1 MRLTCVWHIK
11 RIDRWNIINQFD
23 SMDEKEYLVKIKN
36 LESEI
41 EYLHGL
47 LDEAGISYKRKA
59 TLIQNGWVK

>member
-1 MRLTCVWHIK
+1 
-11 RIDRWNIINQFD
+11 
-23 SMDEKEYLVKIKN
+23 MDEKEYLVKIKN

-59 TLIQNGWVK
+59 KDIDDLSPDQNILEKTKTGTK